1 MSDEYFES
9 GQRVRYVPNHANGN
23 INHEECEDGVVSSV
37 SAAFV
42 FVRFG
47 GGTQAQ
53 ACRRENLVRMDV
65 VPISAKDVARSIL
78 QEAYDLIVRQNT
90 LICEADDSVEP
101 MSLRARGVDATPTLD
116 KLRVM
121 LEGTK

>member
-53 ACRRENLVRMDV
+53 ACRRENLVRVDV
-65 VPISAKDVARSIL
+65 VDASAIVSAKDVARSIL

-90 LICEADDSVEP
+90 LIAD
-101 MSLRARGVDATPTLD
+101 ARGVDATPTLD